1 MKEFHPFRLDTVNQ
15 CLWRRQ
21 DSGEEERVLL
31 KPKPYAVL
39 LYLAD
44 HAGRLVT
51 QNELLD
57 AVWNDVH
64 VQPEV
69 LKRHI
74 LDIRST
80 LGDDPKNPVFIETLP
95 RRGYRFVAPIQEG
108 SP

>member
-44 HAGRLVT
+44 HAGRLDRFTPTHVGNPT
-51 QNELLD
+51 AGTRN
-57 AVWNDVH
+57 ACSYSVH
-64 VQPEV
+64 PHACGE
-69 LKRHI
+69 
-74 LDIRST
+74 ST
-80 LGDDPKNPVFIETLP
+80 AHFAFLQ
-95 RRGYRFVAPIQEG
+95 R
-108 SP
+108 